1 MLVCEK
7 HKFVCCFPPH
17 TASASLAHALRK
29 HYPTKDY
36 APHHRLAKEYSEK
49 YKSFLGITGARNPF
63 TRLLSH
69 FRHVLDIRQIPR
81 HLKKLY
87 PEGHKRAVIRLSKT
101 RDAHVLGFGQYM
113 LRNINNPEIYGRSW
127 LPNPIT
133 TVFKEVMPFDGVVR
147 QEHWKKDLKS
157 LPLPGIEDI
166 ATNYSYH
173 KKPSLSSFG
182 AKWQD
187 FYEPFPELID
197 WVRTFYKAD
206 FELFGYSDEL

>member
-17 TASASLAHALRK
+17 TASYSLAHALRK

-36 APHHRLAKEYSEK
+36 APHHRLAKNYSEK
-49 YKSFLGITGARNPF
+49 YKSFLGITSARNPF

-69 FRHVLDIRQIPR
+69 FRHVLDIKQIPR
-81 HLKKLY
+81 DKRKLY
-87 PEGHKRAVIRLSKT
+87 AKSEELGIRRMRKT
-101 RDAHVLGFGQYM
+101 ADAHILGFGQYLLKYRHDTTWM
-113 LRNINNPEIYGRSW
+113 PM
-127 LPNPIT
+127 PVT

-147 QEHWKKDLKS
+147 QEHWEKDLKS

-166 ATNYSYH
+166 ATDYSYH